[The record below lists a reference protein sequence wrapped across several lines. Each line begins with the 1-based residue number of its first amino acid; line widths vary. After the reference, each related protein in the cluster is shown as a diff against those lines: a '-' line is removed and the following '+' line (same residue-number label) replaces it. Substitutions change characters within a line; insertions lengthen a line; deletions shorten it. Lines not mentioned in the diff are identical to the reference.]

1 MTREEIAVAFR
12 RCGTPSACG
21 KQCPYYT
28 KGLHCYQALREDV
41 IRILEGNDTE
51 LERIHQNIRAYINSG
66 CSTDTEADKEYVCS
80 QIDRI
85 FEGKPVLLD
94 EEVEQND

>member
-1 MTREEIAVAFR
+1 MTREEIAAAFR

-51 LERIHQNIRAYINSG
+51 LERIHRNICAYIKDG

-85 FEGKPVLLD
+85 FEGKD
-94 EEVEQND
+94 ENDDD